1 MMLRKNIARFRKL
14 NFLLDNFLT
23 LAALVSSVVIDH
35 GIRGWNH
42 QIAISELISY
52 RHATLLLFVLS
63 AVIYLRGERYVYRL
77 KGVRDFAR
85 EAATIVVYSGA
96 LFVAGIYLLKFP
108 VIPRMQFAI
117 LIALQFTALF
127 ALRFTL
133 LKTLHRYR
141 ARGYNRQH
149 ALVVGTRNRVR
160 EVVDQMIEQ
169 KHWGLK
175 AVGIISLDT
184 VDLKKALYRY
194 RDIPLIG
201 SLDKLP
207 DLIRENHIDY
217 VFFTVPGRRIDDVR
231 EAMLI
236 CEEMGVM
243 VCMQADFIELT
254 ASRYQVSEFA
264 GKPAI
269 VYSREP
275 EVTTSILLKAML
287 DRTAAV
293 CGLLVLSPLLLSIA
307 GAVKLTSRGPVLFGQ
322 ERCGLHGRRFKVL
335 KFRTMVRNA
344 ESLKKSLVH
353 LNEMDGHAFKIKDDP
368 RVTQIGKVLRKLSLD
383 ELPQLFNVAKGD
395 MSLVGPRPPLPDE
408 VRHYDL
414 WQRRKLSMKPGI
426 TCLWQVGDRNDS
438 SFDQWMRQDLEYID
452 NWSLMLDAKILL
464 RTIPA
469 VINATG
475 R

>member
-1 MMLRKNIARFRKL
+1 MLRKNVNRFRKL
-14 NFLLDNFLT
+14 NFLLDNLLT
-23 LAALVSSVVIDH
+23 LAALIGSAFIDH
-35 GIRGWNH
+35 LIRGWNPPF
-42 QIAISELISY
+42 IVSELISY

-63 AVIYLRGERYVYRL
+63 AVIYLRGDRYVYRL
-77 KGVRDFAR
+77 KGVRDFAK
-85 EAATIVVYSGA
+85 ESLTIVIYSAA

-108 VIPRMQFAI
+108 TMPRLQFSLLVLLQFA
-117 LIALQFTALF
+117 ALF
-127 ALRFTL
+127 TLRLVL
-133 LKTLHRYR
+133 LKTLHHWR
-141 ARGYNRQH
+141 ARGYNRQQ

-160 EVVDQMIEQ
+160 EVVDQMIEHRQ
-169 KHWGLK
+169 WGLK

-201 SLDKLP
+201 SLEKLP

-275 EVTTSILLKAML
+275 EVTTAMLLKAML
-287 DRTAAV
+287 DRLAAV
-293 CGLLVLSPLLLSIA
+293 IGLLALSPLLITIA
-307 GAVKLTSRGPVLFGQ
+307 AAVKFTSHGPVLFGQ
-322 ERCGLHGRRFKVL
+322 ERCGLHGRRFRVL
-335 KFRTMVRNA
+335 KFRTMVSNA
-344 ESLKKSLVH
+344 ESLKKSLAH

-368 RVTQIGKVLRKLSLD
+368 RVTPVGRFLRKLSLD
-383 ELPQLFNVAKGD
+383 ELPQLLNVARGD

-408 VRHYDL
+408 VKHYDL

>member
-1 MMLRKNIARFRKL
+1 MLRKNVARFRKL
-14 NFLLDNFLT
+14 NFLLDNL
-23 LAALVSSVVIDH
+23 LVLRRSSVRHLTDH
-35 GIRGWNH
+35 
-42 QIAISELISY
+42 LIPWLEPCSPY
-52 RHATLLLFVLS
+52 RTNQLSPYHLVAFVLS

-77 KGVRDFAR
+77 KGVRDFAK
-85 EAATIVVYSGA
+85 ESFTIVTYSAA
-96 LFVAGIYLLKFP
+96 LFVAGTYMLKFP
-108 VIPRMQFAI
+108 AMPR
-117 LIALQFTALF
+117 LQFVLLVTLQFLALF
-127 ALRFTL
+127 SLRFIL
-133 LKTLHRYR
+133 LKTLHHWR
-141 ARGYNRQH
+141 ARGFNRQQ
-149 ALVVGTRNRVR
+149 ALVVGTRSRVR
-160 EVVDQMIEQ
+160 EVVDQMIEHRQ
-169 KHWGLK
+169 WGLK

-231 EAMLI
+231 EAMLM

-254 ASRYQVSEFA
+254 ASRYQISEFA

-275 EVTTSILLKAML
+275 ELTSAMLLKAML
-287 DRTAAV
+287 DRVAAAI
-293 CGLLVLSPLLLSIA
+293 GLLALSPLLISIA
-307 GAVKLTSRGPVLFGQ
+307 AAVKLTSRGPVLFGQ
-322 ERCGLHGRRFKVL
+322 ERCGLHGRRFRVL
-335 KFRTMVRNA
+335 KFRTMVSNA
-344 ESLKKSLVH
+344 EALKKSLSH

-368 RVTQIGKVLRKLSLD
+368 RVTQVGKILRKLSLD
-383 ELPQLFNVAKGD
+383 ELPQLLNVARGD

-408 VRHYDL
+408 VKHYDL

>member
-1 MMLRKNIARFRKL
+1 MLRKNISRFRKL

-23 LAALVSSVVIDH
+23 VSALASSALIDRL
-35 GIRGWNH
+35 IRGWAPTFSLH
-42 QIAISELISY
+42 QLISY
-52 RHATLLLFVLS
+52 RHATLLLLVLS

-77 KGVRDFAR
+77 KDFRDFAR
-85 EAATIVVYSGA
+85 EAMTIVIYSGA

-108 VIPRMQFAI
+108 AIPRMQFV
-117 LIALQFTALF
+117 LFIALEFLALF
-127 ALRFTL
+127 TLRLVL
-133 LKTLHRYR
+133 LKTLHRFR
-141 ARGYNRQH
+141 ARGYNRQQ
-149 ALVVGTRNRVR
+149 ALIVGTRARAR
-160 EVVDQMIEQ
+160 EVVDQMIEHKQ
-169 KHWGLK
+169 WGLK

-194 RDIPLIG
+194 RDIPLMG
-201 SLDKLP
+201 ALDKLP
-207 DLIRENHIDY
+207 DLIKANHIDY
-217 VFFTVPGRRIDDVR
+217 VFFTVPSRRIDDVR
-231 EAMLI
+231 DAMLI

-275 EVTTSILLKAML
+275 EVTTAILLKALL
-287 DRTAAV
+287 DRVAAFA
-293 CGLLVLSPLLLSIA
+293 GLIVLAPLLAGIA
-307 GAVKLTSRGPVLFGQ
+307 AAIKLTSRGPVLFGQ
-322 ERCGLHGRRFKVL
+322 ERCGLNGRRFCVL
-335 KFRTMVRNA
+335 KFRTMVVNA
-344 ESLKKSLVH
+344 ESLRKSLVH
-353 LNEMDGHAFKIKDDP
+353 LNEMDGPAFKIKNDP
-368 RVTQIGKVLRKLSLD
+368 RVTAVGKLLRKLSMD
-383 ELPQLFNVAKGD
+383 ELPQLINVARGD

-426 TCLWQVGDRNDS
+426 TCLWQVGDRNEAT
-438 SFDQWMRQDLEYID
+438 FDQWMRQDLEYID